1 MLQDGCNLKDDNI
14 GTINKLEA
22 VLTETGYLS
31 KIKPSTVFA
40 IALITLTAVGMIFG
54 LILVTFKDSDTDK
67 DYSSL
72 GFGNIIRSKFFFIF
86 TYPDLFRIHL
96 TF

>member
-1 MLQDGCNLKDDNI
+1 MLQDECNLKDDNN
-14 GTINKLEA
+14 GTINELEA

-31 KIKPSTVFA
+31 KIKSSTVFT

-54 LILVTFKDSDTDK
+54 LVLVTLKDSDTDK

-72 GFGNIIRSKFFFIF
+72 GFGNIIRSKFFFYLYI
-86 TYPDLFRIHL
+86 P
-96 TF
+96 

>member
-1 MLQDGCNLKDDNI
+1 MLQDECNLKDDNN
-14 GTINKLEA
+14 GTIDELEA

-31 KIKPSTVFA
+31 KIKSSTVFA
-40 IALITLTAVGMIFG
+40 IAFITLTAVGMILG

-72 GFGNIIRSKFFFIF
+72 GFGNIIRSKFFFLSLHALIF
-86 TYPDLFRIHL
+86 LEYI
-96 TF
+96 